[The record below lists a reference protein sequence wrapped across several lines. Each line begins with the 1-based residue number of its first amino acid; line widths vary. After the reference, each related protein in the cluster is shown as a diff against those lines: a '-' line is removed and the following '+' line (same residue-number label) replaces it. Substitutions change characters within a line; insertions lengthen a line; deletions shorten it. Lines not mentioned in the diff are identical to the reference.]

1 VDEKMNDVRCP
12 MCGKTNPSEADECQ
26 YCEARLQPLTGSQEN
41 FTWQDSDEEEA
52 EEVPDWLKALR
63 PPGGEEIEDREDDFG
78 DTIGEERFSQVFQ
91 EETHKP
97 EQTEESSF
105 QTDIPAEENDRG
117 QASGALVWPEPEDD
131 YSILEPQLEPQPSA
145 PESDEDLPDW
155 FSSYQD
161 EPESEPPPGAS
172 PGEPARL
179 EPEDEGS
186 LPGDEGE
193 KAGEAGSD
201 LNDPDWLIKIRK
213 RHEAEEAEKD
223 RLNQNS
229 LDWLSDPP
237 FPEVKPPPE
246 AASRWQDLTT
256 AAGEE
261 DYGIRAP
268 KDDEEPGPGTEE
280 PMPEWLARLE
290 KATQEPTGPE
300 TEEEDFPVTAEEPDQ
315 EDLPDWLAKFSVDK
329 DEIPEHPTTEDTEIA
344 AGDLPDWLEAMR
356 PIDSAAP
363 SIPVIGE
370 EDVRPEKVG
379 PLAGFKAIIPAE
391 PEFAHFKKP
400 SAYSIKLHVTDHQQ
414 AHAGLLEEILAAE
427 EEPKPVSGQP
437 MISSQVLL
445 RLLITLV
452 LIGVVLLPRWIDL
465 GGGGMPAAAL
475 EESSEVQRQV
485 ERLPAGAPVLIGFDF
500 EPGSAAELDL
510 TAQGFLE
517 ILWGRNV
524 NVVLVSTLPVGPIN
538 AERYFRPLVQ
548 ESAGTGSSYV
558 NLGFIAGG
566 PAGLRSFAENPG
578 RVTPFSIEA
587 VSVWNRSPYSGIE
600 TVADFAMLVVITENP
615 ETARA
620 WIEQVRGVTAGAEMP
635 FIMIISAQAEPLV
648 RPYYTTGLPG
658 QVTGLLVGWAGG
670 AAMES
675 LAGAPGPLAA
685 NWSMFGMGLT
695 AAAVLLLVGG
705 LVSLVIVSLEKRKD
719 LEPDEDEL

>member
-1 VDEKMNDVRCP
+1 MNDVRCP
-12 MCGKTNPSEADECQ
+12 MCGKTNPPDVDECR
-26 YCEARLQPLTGSQEN
+26 YCEARLQPLTSSHEN
-41 FTWQDSDEEEA
+41 FAWQDFDEGET
-52 EEVPDWLKALR
+52 EEVPDWLKELR
-63 PPGGEEIEDREDDFG
+63 PPGGEEIEDREEDFG

-91 EETHKP
+91 EESHKP
-97 EQTEESSF
+97 EPTEESSF
-105 QTDIPAEENDRG
+105 QIDFPAEEIDLG
-117 QASGALVWPEPEDD
+117 QESGALDWPEPEDD
-131 YSILEPQLEPQPSA
+131 HSSLETQPSA
-145 PESDEDLPDW
+145 PESAEDLPDW

-161 EPESEPPPGAS
+161 EPEPEPLQDTS
-172 PGEPARL
+172 PGESVRL
-179 EPEDEGS
+179 EPEGEGS

-193 KAGEAGSD
+193 KADDGGSD
-201 LNDPDWLIKIRK
+201 LNDPDWLVKIRK
-213 RHEAEEAEKD
+213 RHEAEQAEKD
-223 RLNQNS
+223 RLNQSS

-246 AASRWQDLTT
+246 AASRWEDLPS
-256 AAGEE
+256 AGVEE
-261 DYGIRAP
+261 DYGLLAP
-268 KDDEEPGPGTEE
+268 KEEEEPGSETGE
-280 PMPEWLARLE
+280 PMPDWLARLE
-290 KATQEPTGPE
+290 KATQEPAGSE
-300 TEEEDFPVTAEEPDQ
+300 TEEEDHPIIAEEPEQ
-315 EDLPDWLAKFSVDK
+315 EDLPEWLAKFSDDK
-329 DEIPEHPTTEDTEIA
+329 DEIPEEPASEDTEIA
-344 AGDLPDWLEAMR
+344 PGDLPDWLEAMR

-427 EEPKPVSGQP
+427 EEPKPVSSQP
-437 MISSQVLL
+437 RISSQVLL
-445 RLLITLV
+445 RLLIALV
-452 LIGVVLLPRWIDL
+452 LIVVVLLPRWIDL
-465 GGGGMPAAAL
+465 GGAGLPAAAL
-475 EESSEVQRQV
+475 EDSSEVQRQV
-485 ERLPAGAPVLIGFDF
+485 EQLPAGAPVLIGFDF
-500 EPGSAAELDL
+500 EPGLAAELDL
-510 TAQGFLE
+510 TAQGF
-517 ILWGRNV
+517 IDSLWERNA

-538 AERYFRPLVQ
+538 AERYFRPLAQ
-548 ESAGTGSSYV
+548 EAGATGSSYV

-578 RVTPFSIEA
+578 RVIPFSIEA
-587 VSVWNRSPYSGIE
+587 VSVWNRSPFSGIE

-620 WIEQVRGVTAGAEMP
+620 WIEQVRVVTAGVDMP
-635 FIMIISAQAEPLV
+635 FIMIVSAQAEPLV
-648 RPYYTTGLPG
+648 RPYYTAGIPG

-675 LAGAPGPLAA
+675 LAGAPGPVAA

-705 LVSLVIVSLEKRKD
+705 LVSLVIVALEKRKD